1 MTDHLQFVPILVVG
15 FITALGLTPVSRR
28 LAMRLGVVAKPN
40 NRTIH
45 SGNMP
50 LLGGLAIYI
59 GFTLSLLLFSP
70 PAYIAQFGAV
80 MAGAG
85 FIAAVG
91 ALDDRYNL
99 NIRTRF
105 IAAAVAG
112 AFVVV
117 SGISFTI
124 TGIGIIDGGLTI
136 FWIMALTNAVN
147 FQDNM
152 DGLSAGSSAIAAAF
166 FLLIALSQGLVL
178 VSLLS
183 AAVLGSAVGFLVH
196 NFAPSSTFMGDMGA
210 LMLGFVLAVIGVKVE
225 MITPPLSPLWLVP
238 LVVVWLPAFDINLVI
253 FTRISEGR
261 SPGQAGRD
269 HTSHRLM
276 SLGLSHR
283 WVLLIL
289 YANCTLFGLAGLAL
303 ALTAS
308 LPLALLCIA
317 LIAAQY
323 ALAWKIRCNYQLTPP
338 EPPVS
343 T

>member
-1 MTDHLQFVPILVVG
+1 MTDHLQYVPILVVG
-15 FITALGLTPVSRR
+15 FITALGLTPVARQ
-28 LAMRLGVVAKPN
+28 LAFRLGVVAKPN

-45 SGNMP
+45 TGNMP

-70 PAYIAQFGAV
+70 PSYIAQFAAV
-80 MAGAG
+80 LAGAG

-91 ALDDRYNL
+91 AIDDRYNL

-112 AFVVV
+112 AFVVF
-117 SGISFTI
+117 SGISFQF
-124 TGIGIIDGGLTI
+124 TGLWFIDAPLSI

-152 DGLSAGSSAIAAAF
+152 DGLSAGSSAISALF

-178 VSLLS
+178 VSLLA
-183 AAVLGSAVGFLVH
+183 AAVLGSAVGFLVY

-210 LMLGFVLAVIGVKVE
+210 LMLGFVLAVIGIKIE
-225 MITPPLSPLWLVP
+225 MITPPLSPAWIIPVI
-238 LVVVWLPAFDINLVI
+238 VMWLPAFDINLVI

-283 WVLLIL
+283 MVLFIL
-289 YANCTLFGLAGLAL
+289 YSSCALFGLAGLAL
-303 ALTAS
+303 S
-308 LPLALLCIA
+308 INPSWPLALLCIA
-317 LIAAQY
+317 LIAMQY
-323 ALAWKIRCNYQLTPP
+323 VFAWKVRKNYQLK
-338 EPPVS
+338 S
-343 T
+343 

>member
-1 MTDHLQFVPILVVG
+1 MTDHLQYVPILVVG
-15 FITALGLTPVSRR
+15 FITALALTPVSRQ

-45 SGNMP
+45 NGNMP

-70 PAYIAQFGAV
+70 PAYLKQFAAV
-80 MAGAG
+80 LAGAG
-85 FIAAVG
+85 FIAAIG
-91 ALDDRYNL
+91 AIDDRYNL
-99 NIRTRF
+99 NIRVRF

-112 AFVVV
+112 AFVVL
-117 SGISFTI
+117 SGISFNF
-124 TGIGIIDGGLTI
+124 TGQWFIDGPLTI

-152 DGLSAGSSAIAAAF
+152 DGLSAGSSAISAAF

-178 VSLLS
+178 VSLLA

-210 LMLGFVLAVIGVKVE
+210 LMLGFVLAVIGIKIE
-225 MITPPLSPLWLVP
+225 MIGQPFNPQWIIP
-238 LVVVWLPAFDINLVI
+238 VVVMWLPAFDINLVI

-283 WVLLIL
+283 TVLFIL
-289 YANCTLFGLAGLAL
+289 YATCGLFGLAGLAL
-303 ALTAS
+303 SIAPSWPLT
-308 LPLALLCIA
+308 LLCVA

-323 ALAWKIRCNYQLTPP
+323 LLAWKIRKNYQLKP
-338 EPPVS
+338 
-343 T
+343 

>member
-1 MTDHLQFVPILVVG
+1 MTDHLQYVPILVVA
-15 FITALGLTPVSRR
+15 FITALGLTPVVRQ
-28 LAMRLGVVAKPN
+28 LALRLGVVAKPN

-45 SGNMP
+45 SGHMP

-70 PAYIAQFGAV
+70 PKYIAQFAAV
-80 MAGAG
+80 LAGAG

-91 ALDDRYNL
+91 AIDDRYNL

-112 AFVVV
+112 AFVVF
-117 SGISFTI
+117 SGITFQFT
-124 TGIGIIDGGLTI
+124 GHWFIDAPLSI

-152 DGLSAGSSAIAAAF
+152 DGLSAGSSAISALF
-166 FLLIALSQGLVL
+166 FLLIALSQGLIL
-178 VSLLS
+178 VSLLA
-183 AAVLGSAVGFLVH
+183 AAVLGSAVGFLVY

-210 LMLGFVLAVIGVKVE
+210 LMLGFVLAVIGIKIE
-225 MITPPLSPLWLVP
+225 MVSPTINPQWIIP
-238 LVVVWLPAFDINLVI
+238 IVVMWLPAFDINLVI

-283 WVLLIL
+283 KVLFIL
-289 YANCTLFGLAGLAL
+289 YATCALFGLTGLAL
-303 ALTAS
+303 S
-308 LPLALLCIA
+308 ISPSWPLAVLCVV
-317 LIAAQY
+317 LIASQY
-323 ALAWKIRCNYQLTPP
+323 VLAWKIRKNYQL
-338 EPPVS
+338 VS
-343 T
+343 SS